1 MKLMEFLDY
10 KREVEKIMKRK
21 ARHLS
26 KDVKPNM
33 EKMFDAYINDVNPV
47 DFIRSTVSLNENSQ
61 NNGFSRYY
69 DRIVKN
75 IRTFGYNILKMPR
88 ELMESVVNFY
98 NEGYNTMVPT
108 NYCLEQIKKNTV
120 KVDKKKADNILLKNQ
135 LLLLVH
141 DIDNCALKDVEVTST
156 DAFAVLKI
164 KIFEMRNEI
173 NTDVKSYIRQ
183 LNKYFAPY
191 VRQNVDNGSRIDI
204 LGYSVNQRSVY
215 ATIKLKIDFID
226 SDGFTN
232 NRFSAKE
239 TVNIIK
245 MYIEIFR
252 MFAEQYQNVI

>member
-1 MKLMEFLDY
+1 MEFLDY
-10 KREVEKIMKRK
+10 KQEIERIVERK
-21 ARHLS
+21 AKHLG
-26 KDVKPNM
+26 KDFNLNL
-33 EKMFDAYINDVNPV
+33 EKMFEAYINDVNPI
-47 DFIRSTVSLNENSQ
+47 DFIRSSISLNESSQ
-61 NNGFSRYY
+61 NNEFSKYY

-75 IRTFGYNILKMPR
+75 IRTFGYNIIKMPR

-108 NYCLEQIKKNTV
+108 NYCLEQLKKNTI
-120 KVDKKKADNILLKNQ
+120 KVDKKKTDNILLKNQ

-141 DIDNCALKDVEVTST
+141 NIDNCALKGVEVTKT
-156 DAFAVLKI
+156 DAYAILKI

-173 NTDVKSYIRQ
+173 NTDIKSYIKQ

-191 VRQNVDNGSRIDI
+191 VRQNIDNGSRIDI

-215 ATIKLKIDFID
+215 ATVKLKIDFID
-226 SDGFTN
+226 SDGFKN
-232 NRFSAKE
+232 NQFSAKE

-252 MFAEQYQNVI
+252 TFAEQYQNVV

>member
-1 MKLMEFLDY
+1 MLF
-10 KREVEKIMKRK
+10 
-21 ARHLS
+21 
-26 KDVKPNM
+26 
-33 EKMFDAYINDVNPV
+33 
-47 DFIRSTVSLNENSQ
+47 RS
-61 NNGFSRYY
+61 
-69 DRIVKN
+69 
-75 IRTFGYNILKMPR
+75 
-88 ELMESVVNFY
+88 
-98 NEGYNTMVPT
+98 PT
-108 NYCLEQIKKNTV
+108 NYCLEQIKKNVV

>member
-1 MKLMEFLDY
+1 MEFLDY
-10 KREVEKIMKRK
+10 KQEIERIVERK
-21 ARHLS
+21 AKHLG
-26 KDVKPNM
+26 KDFNLNL
-33 EKMFDAYINDVNPV
+33 EKMFEAYINDVNPI
-47 DFIRSTVSLNENSQ
+47 DFIRSSISLNESSQ
-61 NNGFSRYY
+61 NNEFSKYY

-75 IRTFGYNILKMPR
+75 IRTFGYNIIKMPR

-108 NYCLEQIKKNTV
+108 NYCLEQLKKNTI
-120 KVDKKKADNILLKNQ
+120 KIDKKKTDNILLKNQ

-141 DIDNCALKDVEVTST
+141 NIDNCALKGVEVTKT
-156 DAFAVLKI
+156 DAYAILKI

-173 NTDVKSYIRQ
+173 NTDIKSYIKQ

-191 VRQNVDNGSRIDI
+191 VRQNIDNGSRIDI

-215 ATIKLKIDFID
+215 ATVKLKIDFID
-226 SDGFTN
+226 SDGFKN
-232 NRFSAKE
+232 NQFSAKE

-252 MFAEQYQNVI
+252 TFAEQYQNVV

>member
-1 MKLMEFLDY
+1 MEFLDY
-10 KREVEKIMKRK
+10 KQEIERIVERK
-21 ARHLS
+21 AKHLG
-26 KDVKPNM
+26 KDFNLNL
-33 EKMFDAYINDVNPV
+33 EKMFEAYINDVNPI
-47 DFIRSTVSLNENSQ
+47 DFIRSSISLNESSQ
-61 NNGFSRYY
+61 NNEFSKYY

-75 IRTFGYNILKMPR
+75 IRTFGYNIIKMPR

-108 NYCLEQIKKNTV
+108 NYCLEQLKKNTI

-141 DIDNCALKDVEVTST
+141 NIDNCALKGVEVTKT
-156 DAFAVLKI
+156 DAYAILKI

-173 NTDVKSYIRQ
+173 NTDIKSYIKQ

-191 VRQNVDNGSRIDI
+191 VRQNIDNGSRIDI

-215 ATIKLKIDFID
+215 ATVKLKIDFID
-226 SDGFTN
+226 SDGFKN
-232 NRFSAKE
+232 NQFSAKE

-252 MFAEQYQNVI
+252 TFAEQYQNVV

>member
-1 MKLMEFLDY
+1 MEFLDY
-10 KREVEKIMKRK
+10 KQEVEKIMERK
-21 ARHLS
+21 AKHLN
-26 KDVKPNM
+26 KDVKLNM
-33 EKMFDAYINDVNPV
+33 EKMFEAYINDVNPI
-47 DFIRSTVSLNENSQ
+47 DFIRSSISLNENSQ
-61 NNGFSRYY
+61 NNEFSKYY
-69 DRIVKN
+69 NRIVKN
-75 IRTFGYNILKMPR
+75 IRTFGYNIIKMPR

-108 NYCLEQIKKNTV
+108 NYCLEQLKKNTV

-141 DIDNCALKDVEVTST
+141 DIDNCALKGVEVTKT
-156 DAFAVLKI
+156 EAFAILKI

-173 NTDVKSYIRQ
+173 NTDVKSYIKQ

-226 SDGFTN
+226 SDGFKN
-232 NRFSAKE
+232 NQFSAKE

-252 MFAEQYQNVI
+252 TFAEQYQNVV